1 MARQP
6 AHEQLKVALERKQ
19 WSQVDLAIKLGVNKS
34 AVCRFVNGTKVP
46 TLGVAVCIEE
56 LLGIPVAHWVDP

>member
-1 MARQP
+1 M
-6 AHEQLKVALERKQ
+6 ALERKQ